1 MQTNEPAVNEGVV
14 AAIAAASQ
22 PSDWFALLDPQQRC
36 VHLHRGELGD
46 LPEQLIGIQ
55 QGASRD
61 LVNDVLRRGACHR
74 TTRIYEDPQLG
85 RRTFDYQFRPLSGD
99 LGVAAV
105 VIRCS
110 ESTARRATQQAARLQ
125 SHVIEALNDGVLLI
139 DADSVVTLYNPAAQR
154 LLGWEGRPLVGEPVA
169 SIALPLASAVQRGGD
184 LPMEIGVTRGGP
196 QDAVILDCRVH
207 QVTIGHAPHRLAI
220 LRDITERRSL
230 EREIVDTE
238 QRERERIGRELHDGL
253 GQELTGLA
261 LTLRSAVT
269 SLGSTNPVTV
279 QQLHEALAIVNN
291 VIAGARELAK
301 GIFAASL
308 PGGDLLSALRT
319 LADQATARSDTAVSF
334 TFFEGASQAS
344 LSDAAAS
351 SLFRIAQEATT
362 NALRHSGAN
371 SIDIV
376 LGADAAGVSLSITD
390 NGRGCP
396 ADADK
401 RGGAGLRIMR
411 FRAHALGAQ
420 FRIGK
425 GRDGGTKVECSLPFA
440 AA

>member
-1 MQTNEPAVNEGVV
+1 MQTSVPAINERVV
-14 AAIAAASQ
+14 AAIAAAAPTSE
-22 PSDWFALLDPQQRC
+22 WFALLDRQQRC
-36 VHLHRGELGD
+36 VHLQRGELGD

-55 QGASRD
+55 QGNSHD
-61 LVNDVLRRGACHR
+61 LVNDVLRRGSSHQ

-85 RRTFDYQFRPLSGD
+85 RRTFEYLFRPLNDG

-125 SHVIEALNDGVLLI
+125 GHVIEALNDGVLLI
-139 DADSVVTLYNPAAQR
+139 DADSVVKLYNPAAQR
-154 LLGWEGRPLVGEPVA
+154 LLGWEGRPLVGEPIA
-169 SIALPLASAVQRGGD
+169 SIARPLAGAVQRGGD
-184 LPMEIGVTRGGP
+184 LPVEIGITRGP
-196 QDAVILDCRVH
+196 QDAVILDCRVRH
-207 QVTIGHAPHRLAI
+207 VSIGHAPHRLAI
-220 LRDITERRSL
+220 LRDITERRAL

-269 SLGSTNPVTV
+269 SLGATNPVAN
-279 QQLHEALAIVNN
+279 QHLQEALTIVNN

-319 LADQATARSDTAVSF
+319 LAEQASARSGTAVSF
-334 TFFEGASQAS
+334 TCFEAQSLPA
-344 LSDAAAS
+344 LSDATSS

-362 NALRHSGAN
+362 NALRHSGATA
-371 SIDIV
+371 IDIV
-376 LGADAAGVSLSITD
+376 LGADSAGLSLSVTD

-396 ADADK
+396 ADADR
-401 RGGAGLRIMR
+401 RGGSGLRIMR

-420 FRIGK
+420 FRIGT
-425 GRDGGTKVECSLPFA
+425 GRDGGTRVECSLPLGA
-440 AA
+440 G